1 MLIDEK
7 GRLFGKLNLVDLGV
21 ILLAVILIAGFL
33 YKDKAAGTASEG
45 RTVILKVVSPNQYPG
60 VGENLKVGDILV
72 ASGAP
77 TSARITSVEV
87 LPAKWVSP
95 DSSGKQVLSNNP
107 FRKDVHLTIE
117 GKTTQVTPGE
127 ITLAGQKVRA
137 GKKDFVVKT
146 QLVEMAESIIISVE
160 VK

>member
-1 MLIDEK
+1 MLIDDK
-7 GRLFGKLNLVDLGV
+7 GRLFGKLNLIDLGV
-21 ILLAVILIAGFL
+21 LLIVVILVAGFL

-45 RTVILKVVSPNQYPG
+45 RTVILKVVSPAQYPG
-60 VGENLKVGDILV
+60 VGENIKVGDILV

-77 TSARITSVEV
+77 TGDHITAIEV
-87 LPAKWVSP
+87 KPANWVAPNSE
-95 DSSGKQVLSNNP
+95 GKMILSENP
-107 FRKDVHLTIE
+107 FRKDVYITIE

-127 ITLAGQKVRA
+127 ITLAGQKVRS

-146 QLVEMAESIIISVE
+146 QKVEMADSTIISVE

>member
-7 GRLFGKLNLVDLGV
+7 GRLFGKLNLIDLGV
-21 ILLAVILIAGFL
+21 LLIVVILVFGFL
-33 YKDKAAGTASEG
+33 YKDKAAGTESEG
-45 RTVILKVVSPNQYPG
+45 RTVILQVVSPAQYPG
-60 VGENLKVGDILV
+60 VGENIKVGDILV

-77 TSARITSVEV
+77 TSARITAVEV
-87 LPAKWVSP
+87 KPANWVAANG
-95 DSSGKQVLSNNP
+95 SGQMVLSQNP
-107 FRKDVHLTIE
+107 FRKDVYVTIE

-127 ITLAGQKVRA
+127 ITMAGQKVRS

-146 QLVEMAESIIISVE
+146 QTVEMADSTIISVE

>member
-1 MLIDEK
+1 LLIDDK
-7 GRLFGKLNLVDLGV
+7 GRLFGKLNLIDLGV
-21 ILLAVILIAGFL
+21 LLLVVILVTGFL

-45 RTVILKVVSPNQYPG
+45 QTVILQVVSPAQYPG
-60 VGENLKVGDILV
+60 VGEKIKVGDILV

-87 LPAKWVSP
+87 RPANWVAANSE
-95 DSSGKQVLSNNP
+95 GKMILSQNP
-107 FRKDVHLTIE
+107 FRKDVYVTIE

-127 ITLAGQKVRA
+127 ITFAGQKVRA

-146 QLVEMAESIIISVE
+146 KTVEMADSTIISVE